1 MLNQEPCIILIML
14 STETF
19 RKLEVMIVQK
29 GKRRNN
35 KLFTMLLAVVVL
47 SCLVIIGRQEYEIYR
62 LKQEKEATENRIEAL
77 HADKAKLELERKMLD
92 DPKYLE
98 KLAREEYNMVGKN
111 EVPLFIVDEKKAA
124 QEPK

>member
-1 MLNQEPCIILIML
+1 M
-14 STETF
+14 
-19 RKLEVMIVQK
+19 QK